1 MENKEGYKVVSI
13 PGDGDC
19 FFSTVEKGMSAV
31 KQLNVTDMRNHLAEK
46 ADADLFRLYRSQYK
60 DAIATLKSK
69 NISTFERESANEQ
82 LTEYGWMKGVRS
94 LKSMKE
100 KLKQKDYWAD
110 AWGIARLEKYL
121 KVKMIILTT
130 DNEVRCTEMDK
141 DWVPTH
147 FIITKYNGIHYDLI
161 TYNNMGALVSSE
173 IPDELRTLINEKCK
187 WNI

>member
-1 MENKEGYKVVSI
+1 
-13 PGDGDC
+13 
-19 FFSTVEKGMSAV
+19 
-31 KQLNVTDMRNHLAEK
+31 
-46 ADADLFRLYRSQYK
+46 
-60 DAIATLKSK
+60 
-69 NISTFERESANEQ
+69 
-82 LTEYGWMKGVRS
+82 
-94 LKSMKE
+94 MKE